1 VERGNDEGEGM
12 KAIRVHELGG
22 PEVLRYED
30 VPLPEPHAGQALVKI
45 EAIGLNYV
53 DCNFRIGAYTAAL
66 PFTPG
71 MEAAGTVTATG
82 PAVTHVRVGDRVV
95 YAPHMGAYAEYAVVP
110 AERLVPIPEGMDAR
124 TAAAALLQGMTAHYL
139 ATGTYPLKKGDTA
152 LIHAAAGGVGLLL
165 IQIAKM
171 RGARVFGTV
180 STLEKAQLA
189 RAAGADDVI
198 LYTQHDFS
206 AEVMRLTNGK
216 GLNVVYESVGKTT
229 FDQSLKC
236 LAVRGVLALFGQSSG
251 PVPPVDPLRLWKNS
265 VYLTR
270 PALADYVGERT
281 ELLERAG
288 DVLDWVLTGKIQL
301 RISRVLP
308 LSEAAEAHR
317 LLQARETT
325 GKVLLVP

>member
-22 PEVLRYED
+22 PEVLRYEE
-30 VPLPEPHAGQALVKI
+30 VPVPEPQAGQALVKV
-45 EAIGLNYV
+45 EAIGLNYI

-66 PFTPG
+66 PFVPG

>member
-1 VERGNDEGEGM
+1 M

-22 PEVLRYED
+22 PDVLRYEEL
-30 VPLPEPHAGQALVKI
+30 PIPEPHAGWALVKI

-53 DCNFRIGAYTAAL
+53 DCNFRIGAYETSL

-71 MEAAGTVTATG
+71 MEAAGTVTGTG
-82 PAVTHVRVGDRVV
+82 PGVTDVRVGDRVV
-95 YAPHMGAYAEYAVVP
+95 YAPTMGAYAEYSVVP
-110 AERLVPIPEGMDAR
+110 ADRLVPIPEGMDAR

-139 ATGTYPLKKGDTA
+139 ATGTYPLKRGDTA
-152 LIHAAAGGVGLLL
+152 LIHAAAGGVGSLL

-180 STLEKAQLA
+180 STPEKAHLA
-189 RAAGADDVI
+189 RAAGADEVI
-198 LYTQHDFS
+198 LYTEQDFA
-206 AEVMRLTNGK
+206 AEAVRLTNGK
-216 GLNVVYESVGKTT
+216 GVSVVYDSVGKTT

-236 LAVRGVLALFGQSSG
+236 LAVRGVLALFGQASG

-281 ELLERAG
+281 ELLERAR
-288 DVLDWVLTGKIQL
+288 DVLGWVESGKLRL

-308 LSEAAEAHR
+308 LQEAAEAHR

>member
-1 VERGNDEGEGM
+1 M

-22 PEVLRYED
+22 PEVLRYEE
-30 VPLPEPHAGQALVKI
+30 VPVPEPHAGQALVKI
-45 EAIGLNYV
+45 ETIGLNYV

-71 MEAAGTVTATG
+71 MEAAGTVAATG
-82 PAVTHVRVGDRVV
+82 SGVVDIRAGDRVV

-139 ATGTYPLKKGDTA
+139 ATGTYPLKRGDTA
-152 LIHAAAGGVGLLL
+152 LIHAAAGGVGSLL

-171 RGARVFGTV
+171 RGVRVFGTV
-180 STLEKAQLA
+180 STAEKAQLA
-189 RAAGADDVI
+189 RAAGADEVI
-198 LYTQHDFS
+198 LYTDQDFA

-216 GLNVVYESVGKTT
+216 GVNVVYDSVGKTT

-236 LAVRGVLALFGQSSG
+236 LALRGVLALFGQSSG

-270 PALADYVGERT
+270 PALADYTGERT
-281 ELLERAG
+281 ELLERAH
-288 DVLDWVLTGKIQL
+288 DVLEWVRSGKLQL
-301 RISRVLP
+301 RISHVFP
-308 LSEAAEAHR
+308 LREAPEAHR
-317 LLQARETT
+317 LLQARKTT
-325 GKVLLVP
+325 GKVLLLP